1 MSTHFP
7 GARLDHVFWEETSGP
22 AVSDSS
28 SGESPAPTEE
38 RVGWAALQRQMSPIP
53 ATAGLLQG
61 WPEQLAL
68 SAGNGSSEVE
78 VVPFQQVWGRS
89 YCRALEK
96 LVDVLSE
103 YPDEVEHM
111 FNPSCVSLLRCSGCC
126 GDENLHCMP
135 VETANVTMQ
144 ASNPSLPEAPDD
156 PFYGPALLRGADL
169 LSAHP
174 LSVQASVGGYE
185 ARKEETQG
193 QGEEEEREAETHRL
207 PPVRPYCSPEVTGP
221 SEERRLAPAPV
232 FITATLS
239 YLPADTCPLFI
250 SQLYPC

>member
-1 MSTHFP
+1 MSDYDDKQFNVEFQALTLRWIYSE
-7 GARLDHVFWEETSGP
+7 GLD
-22 AVSDSS
+22 DSWDLM
-28 SGESPAPTEE
+28 TWM
-38 RVGWAALQRQMSPIP
+38 VMLL
-53 ATAGLLQG
+53 AGLALPAMPPQ
-61 WPEQLAL
+61 QLAL

-144 ASNPSLPEAPDD
+144 SHKAQRKNLVQRCHFTCSAGRGTKIAQRSL
-156 PFYGPALLRGADL
+156 
-169 LSAHP
+169 
-174 LSVQASVGGYE
+174 
-185 ARKEETQG
+185 
-193 QGEEEEREAETHRL
+193 
-207 PPVRPYCSPEVTGP
+207 
-221 SEERRLAPAPV
+221 
-232 FITATLS
+232 
-239 YLPADTCPLFI
+239 
-250 SQLYPC
+250 

>member
-185 ARKEETQG
+185 ARK
-193 QGEEEEREAETHRL
+193 
-207 PPVRPYCSPEVTGP
+207 VRPYCSPEVTGP

>member
-144 ASNPSLPEAPDD
+144 SHKAQRKNLRFRGVISLAQRVEEPRSHRGLSDSRAGPPSCTIAVLA
-156 PFYGPALLRGADL
+156 AL
-169 LSAHP
+169 
-174 LSVQASVGGYE
+174 
-185 ARKEETQG
+185 
-193 QGEEEEREAETHRL
+193 GEEGHTGARPVCPPLRAE
-207 PPVRPYCSPEVTGP
+207 
-221 SEERRLAPAPV
+221 
-232 FITATLS
+232 
-239 YLPADTCPLFI
+239 
-250 SQLYPC
+250 

>member
-1 MSTHFP
+1 MTLRWIYSE
-7 GARLDHVFWEETSGP
+7 GLD
-22 AVSDSS
+22 DSWDLM
-28 SGESPAPTEE
+28 TWM
-38 RVGWAALQRQMSPIP
+38 VM
-53 ATAGLLQG
+53 
-61 WPEQLAL
+61 QLAL

-144 ASNPSLPEAPDD
+144 LLMIHSTGRPSYVELTFSQHIRCQCRP
-156 PFYGPALLRGADL
+156 
-169 LSAHP
+169 P
-174 LSVQASVGGYE
+174 LE
-185 ARKEETQG
+185 DMKL
-193 QGEEEEREAETHRL
+193 ERCGHTVPQR
-207 PPVRPYCSPEVTGP
+207 
-221 SEERRLAPAPV
+221 
-232 FITATLS
+232 
-239 YLPADTCPLFI
+239 
-250 SQLYPC
+250 

>member
-1 MSTHFP
+1 MWEKQYFP
-7 GARLDHVFWEETSGP
+7 SSDYDDKQFNVEFQALTLRWIYSEGLD
-22 AVSDSS
+22 DSWDLM
-28 SGESPAPTEE
+28 TWM
-38 RVGWAALQRQMSPIP
+38 VMLL
-53 ATAGLLQG
+53 AGLALPAMPPQ
-61 WPEQLAL
+61 QLAL

-144 ASNPSLPEAPDD
+144 LLMIHSTGRPSYVELTFSQHIRCQCRPPLEDMKLESH
-156 PFYGPALLRGADL
+156 FVLTLLAYCRRRPKGRGK
-169 LSAHP
+169 
-174 LSVQASVGGYE
+174 
-185 ARKEETQG
+185 RK
-193 QGEEEEREAETHRL
+193 REKQ
-207 PPVRPYCSPEVTGP
+207 RPTDCHLCGHTVPQ
-221 SEERRLAPAPV
+221 R
-232 FITATLS
+232 
-239 YLPADTCPLFI
+239 
-250 SQLYPC
+250 

>member
-144 ASNPSLPEAPDD
+144 LLMIHSTGRPSYVELTFSQHIRCQCRPPLEDMKLESH
-156 PFYGPALLRGADL
+156 FVLTLLAYCRRRPKGRGK
-169 LSAHP
+169 
-174 LSVQASVGGYE
+174 
-185 ARKEETQG
+185 RK
-193 QGEEEEREAETHRL
+193 REKQ
-207 PPVRPYCSPEVTGP
+207 RPTDCHLCGHTVPQ
-221 SEERRLAPAPV
+221 R
-232 FITATLS
+232 
-239 YLPADTCPLFI
+239 
-250 SQLYPC
+250 

>member
-1 MSTHFP
+1 MSDYDDKQFNVEFQALTLRWIYSE
-7 GARLDHVFWEETSGP
+7 GLD
-22 AVSDSS
+22 DSWDLM
-28 SGESPAPTEE
+28 TWM
-38 RVGWAALQRQMSPIP
+38 VMLL
-53 ATAGLLQG
+53 AGLALPAMPPQ
-61 WPEQLAL
+61 QLAL

-185 ARKEETQG
+185 ARK
-193 QGEEEEREAETHRL
+193 
-207 PPVRPYCSPEVTGP
+207 VRPYCSPEVTGP

>member
-1 MSTHFP
+1 MSDYDDKQFNVEFQALTLRWIYSE
-7 GARLDHVFWEETSGP
+7 GLD
-22 AVSDSS
+22 DSWDLM
-28 SGESPAPTEE
+28 TWM
-38 RVGWAALQRQMSPIP
+38 VMLL
-53 ATAGLLQG
+53 AGLALPAMPPQ
-61 WPEQLAL
+61 QLAL

-144 ASNPSLPEAPDD
+144 LLMIHSTGRPSYVELTFSQHIRCQCRP
-156 PFYGPALLRGADL
+156 
-169 LSAHP
+169 P
-174 LSVQASVGGYE
+174 LE
-185 ARKEETQG
+185 DMKL
-193 QGEEEEREAETHRL
+193 ERCGHTV
-207 PPVRPYCSPEVTGP
+207 PQ
-221 SEERRLAPAPV
+221 
-232 FITATLS
+232 
-239 YLPADTCPLFI
+239 

>member
-1 MSTHFP
+1 MSDYDDKQFNVEFQALTLRWIYSE
-7 GARLDHVFWEETSGP
+7 GLD
-22 AVSDSS
+22 DSWDLM
-28 SGESPAPTEE
+28 TWM
-38 RVGWAALQRQMSPIP
+38 VMLL
-53 ATAGLLQG
+53 AGLALPAMPPQ
-61 WPEQLAL
+61 QLAL

-78 VVPFQQVWGRS
+78 VVSFQQVWGRS

-185 ARKEETQG
+185 ARKPLCLDAFGLLQEETQG